1 MSYNLKINYGNIS
14 EKLLGA
20 RIAIGN
26 MFGTDTRALSDKKF
40 SRYFNIHHQG
50 TYASN
55 VGDQLY
61 AMRQAIA
68 SFAKKND
75 IKIDVYNPNVLENP
89 RCLESI
95 EERQTKSFHPNT
107 LAFVVSSKINN
118 KMKTSIID
126 IEPSKLFP
134 KERENFYIV
143 DVPGEDTQLARVA
156 ISSTQDTF
164 LRHVFR
170 LIENM
175 TKAVK

>member
-1 MSYNLKINYGNIS
+1 MSYNLNINYSNIS

-20 RIAIGN
+20 RIAIGHLL
-26 MFGTDTRALSDKKF
+26 GADTRALSDKKY

-55 VGDQLY
+55 IGDQLY

-68 SFAKKND
+68 AFAKKND
-75 IKIDVYNPNVLENP
+75 VTIDIFNPNVLENP

-95 EERQTKSFHPNT
+95 EERQAKSFHPNT
-107 LAFVVSSKINN
+107 LAFVVSNKINK
-118 KMKTSIID
+118 KMETSIID
-126 IEPSKLFP
+126 IEPSKIFP
-134 KERENFYIV
+134 KEREKFYMV

-175 TKAVK
+175 TRAVK